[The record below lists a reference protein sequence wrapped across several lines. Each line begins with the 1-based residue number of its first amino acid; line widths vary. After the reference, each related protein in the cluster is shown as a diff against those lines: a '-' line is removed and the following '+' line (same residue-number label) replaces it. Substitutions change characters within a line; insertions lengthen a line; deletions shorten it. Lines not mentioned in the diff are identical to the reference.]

1 MSKVL
6 AKFDLEACQAYYE
19 TGHQGDIPYL
29 TSAQVTFNA
38 VKGEPFGPY
47 TPFGRIQ
54 MGILNVPAAA
64 VFVKAWDAYV
74 AAIQEASQAGK
85 SVADIHHPQFFVTFK
100 EDDGT
105 GSE

>member
-6 AKFDLEACQAYYE
+6 AKFDLEACQPYYE
-19 TGHQGDIPYL
+19 TGHQGDVAFL
-29 TSAQVTFNA
+29 SSATVTLNA

-54 MGILNVPAAA
+54 MGILNPAAAA
-64 VFVKAWDAYV
+64 VFVKAWDAYLEKV
-74 AAIQEASQAGK
+74 QEQSRQGK
-85 SVADIHHPQFFVTFK
+85 TLSGEHPQFYVTFK
-100 EDDGT
+100 LDTGE

>member
-19 TGHQGDIPYL
+19 TGHQGDIAHL
-29 TSAQVTFNA
+29 ASATVTLNA

-54 MGILNVPAAA
+54 MGILNPAAA
-64 VFVKAWDAYV
+64 AVYVKAWDAHV
-74 AAIQEASQAGK
+74 AEVQEASKAGR
-85 SVADIHHPQFFVTFK
+85 SLNIPHPQFYVTFK
-100 EDDGT
+100 LDDGT